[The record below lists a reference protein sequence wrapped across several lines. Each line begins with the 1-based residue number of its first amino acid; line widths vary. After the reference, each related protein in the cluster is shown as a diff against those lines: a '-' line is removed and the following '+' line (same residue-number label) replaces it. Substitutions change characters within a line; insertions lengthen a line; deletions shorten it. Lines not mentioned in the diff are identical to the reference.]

1 MCLTPPCSASSA
13 GPMAVLQRALVSLG
27 CRPLRGT
34 VDVFFRSAR
43 IALQFLTCFPIS
55 LEPPPAGREVGL
67 SLLWYPAVGLL
78 LGLLLWSAAVLLSPV
93 PIPLAASIM
102 VAVWVFSTGALH
114 LDGLA
119 DTVDAW
125 AGGRGER
132 ERTLAIMK
140 DPYSG
145 PIGIA
150 AVVCLLLLKFGA
162 LSALLFTRRSGVWGE
177 TQFACAFILPPT
189 LARSA
194 VPLLFAQTPY
204 VRVQGIGAD
213 LTQYQS
219 RAGAWVT
226 ATVISLA
233 AITFG
238 GWCGLLAT
246 AVTAATYLIMR
257 RAFIRR
263 LGGLTGDCAGA
274 MVEVIETFTVVAL
287 ALSASA

>member
-1 MCLTPPCSASSA
+1 MLQ
-13 GPMAVLQRALVSLG
+13 AVSIS
-27 CRPLRGT
+27 CRPLRST
-34 VDVFFRSAR
+34 VNVFLRSAR

-55 LEPPPAGREVGL
+55 VAPPPVGREVGL

-78 LGLLLWSAAVLLSPV
+78 LGLLLWGTAVVLSPV
-93 PIPLAASIM
+93 AIPLAASII
-102 VAVWVFSTGALH
+102 VAVWVLSTGALH

-125 AGGRGER
+125 AGGRRER

-145 PIGIA
+145 PVGVA

-162 LSALLFTRRSGVWGE
+162 LSALLFMRRGGVWGE
-177 TQFACAFILPPT
+177 MQFACAYILPPT

-194 VPLLFAQTPY
+194 VPVLFAQTPY
-204 VRVQGIGAD
+204 VRVRGLGAD
-213 LTQYQS
+213 LAQYQS
-219 RAGAWVT
+219 RAGAWVIAMVT
-226 ATVISLA
+226 SLA

-238 GWCGLLAT
+238 GWRSLLAT
-246 AVTAATYLIMR
+246 AVTAVTYLIMR

-263 LGGLTGDCAGA
+263 LGGMTGDCAGA

>member
-1 MCLTPPCSASSA
+1 
-13 GPMAVLQRALVSLG
+13 
-27 CRPLRGT
+27 
-34 VDVFFRSAR
+34 VFLRSAR

-78 LGLLLWSAAVLLSPV
+78 LGLLLWGTAVLLSPV
-93 PIPLAASIM
+93 AIPLAASIV

-140 DPYSG
+140 DPHSG
-145 PIGIA
+145 PVGVA

-162 LSALLFTRRSGVWGE
+162 LSALVFTRRSGVWGE
-177 TQFACAFILPPT
+177 MQFACAYILPPT
-189 LARSA
+189 LARGA
-194 VPLLFAQTPY
+194 APFLFAQTRY

-213 LTQYQS
+213 LAQYQS
-219 RAGAWVT
+219 RAGAWVVAA
-226 ATVISLA
+226 ATGLA
-233 AITFG
+233 ATGFG
-238 GWCGLLAT
+238 RWYGLLAT
-246 AVTAATYLIMR
+246 AITVVTYLIMR
-257 RAFIRR
+257 RAFIHR
-263 LGGLTGDCAGA
+263 LGGMTGDCAGA
-274 MVEVIETFTVVAL
+274 MVEIIETFTVVAL